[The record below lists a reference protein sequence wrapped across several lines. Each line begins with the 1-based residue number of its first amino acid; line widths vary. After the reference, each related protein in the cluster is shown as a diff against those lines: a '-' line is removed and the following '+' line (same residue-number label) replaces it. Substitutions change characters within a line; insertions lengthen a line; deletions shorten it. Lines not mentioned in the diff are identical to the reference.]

1 MLSAK
6 NLPQI
11 YNDICKVNVKE
22 WEMMHHENIIIGV
35 AILTSYKINFRAK
48 NIITQEETLYSIK
61 GPIHQKDIE
70 ILEFPLWFSELR
82 TRHSVCKMQVQPLAS
97 LSGLRI
103 QHCCKLWHGFQI
115 MLGSGIAVA

>member
-61 GPIHQKDIE
+61 GPIHQKEKE

-82 TRHSVCKMQVQPLAS
+82 T
-97 LSGLRI
+97 
-103 QHCCKLWHGFQI
+103 
-115 MLGSGIAVA
+115 